1 MFESIT
7 GFFEDLFYDWT
18 PTAVI
23 VWIVLSA
30 GSIYVSWFAKIP
42 SAVGDSVGFPITVKY
57 GVSILIPVIT
67 WYLITNK
74 EWTAEKF
81 RKRSK

>member
-7 GFFEDLFYDWT
+7 EFFENLFYDWT

-23 VWIVLSA
+23 VWIVLSVGA
-30 GSIYVSWFAKIP
+30 IYVSWFVKIP
-42 SAVGDSVGFPITVKY
+42 SALSDSAGFPTTVKY

-67 WYLITNK
+67 WYLINNK
-74 EWTAEKF
+74 EWTADKF